1 MNYAELR
8 ASIARKGITNRHL
21 AEALGI
27 SEQSLYNKMQGIRE
41 FKNSEIKHISKIL
54 GLSMRD
60 VNIIF
65 FDKSVN

>member
-8 ASIARKGITNRHL
+8 ASIARKGITNRRL